1 MSLSLLYIPG
11 PAVVAGATAGAVAF
25 AVVHSGGHATS
36 VATDV
41 GLRGAGLLL
50 SAAGE
55 RVGGEGVG
63 ANIRGSMEYLREHV
77 VVPTLRDS
85 SEKSAYVAGVL
96 ATAGA
101 VVVTTAAC
109 HSATYLC
116 KKYKEFRTPLQPE
129 EFIDYVLDEKGTSGF
144 IIVDFPPC
152 EEFSHEAA
160 SSTCATRSLS
170 HDPPLTAAAHP
181 RPSQVASQPIPTQ
194 TV

>member
-36 VATDV
+36 LVTDV

-50 SAAGE
+50 AAAGE

-63 ANIRGSMEYLREHV
+63 ANIRGSIEYLREQV

-116 KKYKEFRTPLQPE
+116 KKYKEYRTPLQPE
-129 EFIDYVLDEKGTSGF
+129 EFLDYVLDEKGVGGF
-144 IIVDFPPC
+144 VILDFPPC
-152 EEFSHEAA
+152 EEFNPADA
-160 SSTCATRSLS
+160 TSTCATQSPS
-170 HDPPLTAAAHP
+170 HDPPLIAATPPP
-181 RPSQVASQPIPTQ
+181 RDPVVLQPIPTR